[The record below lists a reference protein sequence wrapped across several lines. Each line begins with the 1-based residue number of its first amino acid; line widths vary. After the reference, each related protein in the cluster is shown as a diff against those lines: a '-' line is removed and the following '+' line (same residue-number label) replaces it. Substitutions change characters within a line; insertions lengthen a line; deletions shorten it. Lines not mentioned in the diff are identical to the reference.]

1 MEKLKEE
8 KAQLER
14 KLEKSFKTIDDM
26 EKKLRN
32 NGSSQTIGLDKS
44 LNNSIYSLNLDLER
58 LKS

>member
-44 LNNSIYSLNLDLER
+44 LNNSIYSMNLDLER

>member
-44 LNNSIYSLNLDLER
+44 LNNSIYSLNLDL
-58 LKS
+58 